1 MSDGDFV
8 ERLDKLSNLKKKG
21 IINEAEYEAQVNQIK
36 KQYLNNN
43 HSTYKKNY
51 INNSTSD
58 SINSLAALLLIV
70 AFIIGGIWL
79 FSSGIFDS
87 VIDAGKDL
95 VAIFEDDSTSQND
108 YDSFSSGSLSSGNSS
123 SGNSSSGNSSSGSSS
138 SGSLNSD
145 NSNFGTSIDSTPATT
160 ESKSSY
166 MASCKDYTSEYENMQ
181 RTPNSYKGLR
191 MKFLGDVR
199 QRWSRNGSTSAFI
212 LNLRGNDATYIGEI
226 YCEIDESV
234 LNGGNLLDWDQIT
247 VYGEFEGLT
256 ENLYNIYGY
265 ADYPSLN
272 IKYIEF
278 TSFSDI

>member
-8 ERLDKLSNLKKKG
+8 ERLDKLSNLKKEG

-51 INNSTSD
+51 SNNSTSD
-58 SINSLAALLLIV
+58 SINSLAALLLII

-108 YDSFSSGSLSSGNSS
+108 YDSFSSGSL
-123 SGNSSSGNSSSGSSS
+123 SSGNSSSGSSS

>member
-8 ERLDKLSNLKKKG
+8 ERLDKLSKLRKEG

-36 KQYLNNN
+36 KQYLNTN
-43 HSTYKKNY
+43 HTTYRKNY
-51 INNSTSD
+51 SNNSTSD
-58 SINSLAALLLIV
+58 SINALATLLLIV
-70 AFIIGGIWL
+70 ALIIGGIWL

-95 VAIFEDDSTSQND
+95 ASIFEDDSTSQND
-108 YDSFSSGSLSSGNSS
+108 YDSFSSGNSS
-123 SGNSSSGNSSSGSSS
+123 FGSSSSGSSS
-138 SGSLNSD
+138 SDSLSSGSLNYGTS
-145 NSNFGTSIDSTPATT
+145 NSASSNFGTSINSTPATT

-191 MKFLGDVR
+191 MRFLGDVR

-278 TSFSDI
+278 TSFGDL